1 GAIIRRTEVIMVTLK
16 HAVAIAIA
24 VAMAIAGASAFGI
37 SAVDYSARQPPK
49 RYTPPKSEFRLSD
62 HQRLKKILLGQDGG
76 LPLR

>member
-1 GAIIRRTEVIMVTLK
+1 MVTLK

-37 SAVDYSARQPPK
+37 SAVDYSARQPPPK